1 MATGKV
7 KWFNDTKGFGFI
19 TPDDGSKDVFAHY
32 SQIQNSGFKSLREGQ
47 SVSYEVEEGPKGLQ
61 ASHIQPQQ
69 RLDEFTPWFN
79 TRDVINI
86 TL

>member
-32 SQIQNSGFKSLREGQ
+32 SQIQNSGFKSLQENQ

-61 ASHIQPQQ
+61 ASNIKPQ
-69 RLDEFTPWFN
+69 
-79 TRDVINI
+79 
-86 TL
+86 